1 MPKLPT
7 LTEIFLHDTVGYSS
21 NTQNVEKKVFKG
33 KILRVLKSLVRAV
46 FLFSMGYVML
56 YPILF
61 MFSGAFKAKIDVY
74 DPTVI
79 WIPKNFSSD
88 SIMLAVKTM
97 KFSAATLKTLSILVP
112 SVILQLISTLLAGYG
127 FARFRFKGRGVLFGL
142 LIFTIIVPVQN
153 LIVPLYINF
162 QNFDMFGIGYLISLF
177 QGGKLPN
184 LLNTGW
190 PFYLM
195 AAFGM
200 GIRSGLYIF
209 IMRQFFRGMPEE
221 LEEAAT
227 IDGCGYFK
235 IFTHVM
241 LPNVKS
247 PIVTILVFSIVW
259 YWNDYYL
266 SSIFLMDSQTLSVK
280 LTMLNGLLNITAQN
294 VANLTSQ
301 DLMLLRDG
309 VLACGCLLVV
319 APLLIM
325 YIFLQRLFTESIE
338 RTGIVG

>member
-1 MPKLPT
+1 MPNKSGLLSKDNAAVRFWNLRIT
-7 LTEIFLHDTVGYSS
+7 LFVKALLRTVLLG
-21 NTQNVEKKVFKG
+21 
-33 KILRVLKSLVRAV
+33 
-46 FLFSMGYVML
+46 MGYVML

-61 MFSGAFKAKIDVY
+61 MISGAFKAKVDVY

-79 WIPKNFSSD
+79 WIPKNFSMDAVS
-88 SIMLAVKTM
+88 LAAK
-97 KFSAATLKTLSILVP
+97 TLKFWTSAKQTLLILIPGVC
-112 SVILQLISTLLAGYG
+112 LQMVSTLMAGYG
-127 FARFRFKGRGVLFGL
+127 FARFKFKERGLLFGM

-153 LIVPLYINF
+153 LIVPLYANF
-162 QNFDMFGIGYLISLF
+162 QSFDMLGIGRLYSLIS
-177 QGGKLPN
+177 GKGLPN

-209 IMRQFFRGMPEE
+209 IMRQFFRNMPGE
-221 LEEAAT
+221 LEEAAM
-227 IDGCGYFK
+227 IDGCGTIK
-235 IFTHVM
+235 TFTHVM
-241 LPNVKS
+241 LPNIK
-247 PIVTILVFSIVW
+247 PAIVTVLVFSIVW

-266 SSIFLMDSQTLSVK
+266 SSMFLMDTQTLSVK
-280 LTMLNGLLNITAQN
+280 LTMLNGMLDITARN
-294 VANLTSQ
+294 VINITSQ

-309 VLACGCLLVV
+309 VLACGCLLVM